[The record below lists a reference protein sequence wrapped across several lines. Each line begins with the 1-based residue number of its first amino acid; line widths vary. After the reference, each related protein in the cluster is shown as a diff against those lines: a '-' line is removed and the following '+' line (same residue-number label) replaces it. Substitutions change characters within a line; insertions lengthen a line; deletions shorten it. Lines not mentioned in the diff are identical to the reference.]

1 MGVCPTRQRRQE
13 QLCDTTTELTEYDS
27 DNSEDIDNFISRR
40 RRSEKFFI
48 VTFYAWKAHVIV
60 EQRHVV
66 LLDYCEEHT
75 EELL

>member
-1 MGVCPTRQRRQE
+1 MGVCPTRQRQPE
-13 QLCDTTTELTEYDS
+13 QDCDTTTELRDNDS
-27 DNSEDIDNFISRR
+27 DDSLDIDNFISRQ

-66 LLDYCEEHT
+66 LFDYCVETT
-75 EELL
+75 EEVL